1 VITVV
6 LVALVHTVVM
16 LVHGAA
22 HMRLNI
28 GLSPWAKIHVLGVV
42 GPEPVIGPFVLRSSP
57 QRPAR
62 RFFLFIT
69 ITGTLLFGLW
79 NFLIAHGAD
88 HVMRLQTGP
97 WRFPFQ
103 VTAGLLLISEV
114 AGVVIAAVLLR
125 TLTPHTK
132 AGARER
138 HY

>member
-1 VITVV
+1 
-6 LVALVHTVVM
+6 
-16 LVHGAA
+16 
-22 HMRLNI
+22 
-28 GLSPWAKIHVLGVV
+28 
-42 GPEPVIGPFVLRSSP
+42 
-57 QRPAR
+57 
-62 RFFLFIT
+62 
-69 ITGTLLFGLW
+69 LFGLW

-114 AGVVIAAVLLR
+114 AGVVLLR